1 MDRLL
6 VYGAYGYS
14 GRLVIREA
22 ITRGEAPVVGGRNR
36 QRVIELADG
45 LGLEGQVFDL
55 GSDSLPD
62 TLSKFDAILNCA
74 GPFEETATPL
84 VAACLES
91 DTDYLDLTGEIG
103 VFDRLRRMDQRAE
116 DAGITLLPGVGFEVV
131 ATDCLAA
138 FLRSLLATANTL
150 KIGIANHGS
159 LSRGTTKTAIRHV
172 GDGGI
177 IRRNGRLIRVPTAY
191 DVHEFDFGDGPELA
205 VSVPLGDVVTAH
217 HSTGIETV
225 TTYVA
230 ASRSAVRIVRLCRPL
245 EGLLSTSPVTRILER
260 ATDRFVTG
268 PDQSELTTGE
278 VVVAAEVT
286 DGERTA
292 KARLHTPNVYA
303 ITADAAVSAAKRVLD
318 GVPENGFQTP
328 ATAFGEDFVL
338 DLDGVRREVVETS
351 TATGGSVNGV
361 SDGR

>member
-14 GRLVIREA
+14 GCLVVREA
-22 ITRGEAPVVGGRNR
+22 INRGGAPVVGGRNR
-36 QRVIELADG
+36 RRVVELADG
-45 LGLEGQVFDL
+45 LGLEGRVFDL
-55 GSDSLPD
+55 SADSLPD
-62 TLSKFDAILNCA
+62 TLSNFDAVLNCA
-74 GPFEETATPL
+74 GPFEDTATPL
-84 VAACLES
+84 IAACLES
-91 DTDYLDLTGEIG
+91 DTDYLDLTGEVG
-103 VFDRLRRMDQRAE
+103 VFDRLRHMGERAE

-131 ATDCLAA
+131 ATDCLAV
-138 FLRSLLATANTL
+138 FLRSLLPSANAL

-159 LSRGTTKTAIRHV
+159 LSGGTTKTAIRRI

-177 IRRNGRLIRVPTAY
+177 VRRNGRLLRVPTAH
-191 DVHEFDFGDGPELA
+191 DVHEFDFGDGPEPA

-217 HSTGIETV
+217 YSTGIETV

-230 ASRSAVRIVRLCRPL
+230 APRSAVRVVRLCRPL

-260 ATDRFVTG
+260 ATDRFVTD
-268 PDQSELTTGE
+268 PDESELTTGE

-292 KARLHTPNVYA
+292 KARLHTPNVYGV
-303 ITADAAVSAAKRVLD
+303 TADAAVSAARQVLD

-328 ATAFGEDFVL
+328 TTAFGADFVL
-338 DLDGVRREVVETS
+338 GLEGVRRGSVETP